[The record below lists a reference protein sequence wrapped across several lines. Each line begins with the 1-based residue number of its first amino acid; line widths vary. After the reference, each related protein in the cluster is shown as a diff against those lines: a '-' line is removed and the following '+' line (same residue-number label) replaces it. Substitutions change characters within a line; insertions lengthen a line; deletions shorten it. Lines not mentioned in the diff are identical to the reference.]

1 MNRNTERILF
11 TTIGVLIVMF
21 GYILGNFYSA
31 TQAQK
36 DDFPTYENLLVTD
49 TLVVGNPSKHHVE
62 ITAKDN
68 TTTISINTAKK
79 GLCGRILITA
89 DISQNGLEPNSNQ

>member
-49 TLVVGNPSKHHVE
+49 TLVVGNPSSTMLK
-62 ITAKDN
+62 
-68 TTTISINTAKK
+68 
-79 GLCGRILITA
+79 
-89 DISQNGLEPNSNQ
+89 

>member
-1 MNRNTERILF
+1 MRT
-11 TTIGVLIVMF
+11 
-21 GYILGNFYSA
+21 S
-31 TQAQK
+31 
-36 DDFPTYENLLVTD
+36 LVTD

>member
-36 DDFPTYENLLVTD
+36 DDFPTYENLFS
-49 TLVVGNPSKHHVE
+49 NRY
-62 ITAKDN
+62 
-68 TTTISINTAKK
+68 ISCWKSFKAP
-79 GLCGRILITA
+79 C
-89 DISQNGLEPNSNQ
+89 